1 MTVADVLQLSF
12 GAYIALS
19 FILATLWLYSAS
31 SPFSFLDARNVKDRV
46 LSTLLLV
53 HTLYMLHALLVSPP
67 QNIFKSLQLPL
78 NAPSEYLH
86 AKLVET
92 YGGEK
97 NIPPSLAALPKRLGL
112 MDLRAQYVR

>member
-1 MTVADVLQLSF
+1 MSVADVLQLSLD
-12 GAYIALS
+12 AYIALS

-31 SPFSFLDARNVKDRV
+31 SPFSLLDSRNLKDRV
-46 LSTLLLV
+46 LSTLLLL

-92 YGGEK
+92 YGEK